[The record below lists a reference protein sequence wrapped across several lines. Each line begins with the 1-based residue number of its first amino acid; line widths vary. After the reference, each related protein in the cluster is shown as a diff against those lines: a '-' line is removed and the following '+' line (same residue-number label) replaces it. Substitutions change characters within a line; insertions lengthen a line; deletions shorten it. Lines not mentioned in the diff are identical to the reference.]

1 MASTD
6 IFDVI
11 ERLRATERPFCVA
24 TVVRT
29 ADVTSAKAGAKAAV
43 TETGELIGHLGG
55 ACVAGAVARA
65 ARAALEE
72 GAVRLIRVKP
82 AATVTGAVDPDGAEL
97 FKSGCPSGG
106 TVDLLIEPYAL
117 PPLVAILGRSP
128 VAKALAAQA
137 RLLGYRVAA
146 REPVKPATDLIVE
159 KFDLG
164 PLALRPTDFVVVA
177 AQGRGDL
184 EALRAALGAP
194 PVYVGMVA
202 SRKKAAV
209 LLDRLRSEG
218 MDETRLAR
226 LDSPAGLDLGGV
238 DPEEIALAIMAAIV
252 RIRNRGRHATGPG
265 RPETARGGPDAV
277 GKEADPTP

>member
-1 MASTD
+1 MAATD
-6 IFDVI
+6 VFDVI
-11 ERLRATERPFCVA
+11 ERLRATGRPFCVA

-29 ADVTSAKAGAKAAV
+29 ADVTSAKAGAKAVV

-65 ARAALEE
+65 ARSALEE

-82 AATVTGAVDPDGAEL
+82 AATVAGAVDPDGAEL

-117 PPLVAILGRSP
+117 PPLIAILGRSP
-128 VAKALAAQA
+128 VAKALATQA

-146 REPVKPATDLIVE
+146 EVSGDSASDRFIEN
-159 KFDLG
+159 FDLT

-184 EALRAALGAP
+184 QALRAALGAP

-218 MDETRLAR
+218 MDEARLAR

-252 RIRNRGRHATGPG
+252 RIRNRGRRATGPSG
-265 RPETARGGPDAV
+265 PETAGGGPDAA
-277 GKEADPTP
+277 GKEVDPTP